1 MNNNNFINNLKKIYS
16 QETYLDKY
24 GGSVLFTFFIVL
36 IFFLIFAYFLVRTN
50 IKSLRNNWNEN
61 KCKPYVIPFA
71 GLINKDPKKNS
82 MEYTEENF
90 AECTYSILTY
100 IMGEFLEPIYYSV
113 NNFHEMLKTIEDT
126 IQNARKMFA
135 YIRNVLSSIVMII
148 MARILN
154 VLMPLQHSFI
164 KFKSIFGKING
175 ILTTA
180 LFTVFGS
187 FLTMKSFLRS
197 FVQILIIALVAL
209 AAAIVIMWIIPFTW
223 PVAAATTTFFLAVS
237 IPLAMILAS
246 LQHIIYLTERSVPNK
261 PSCFDENTIIATKKG
276 PVKIKDLQPNS
287 VLRNGDVVTSVLKLY
302 AKNENMYYLDDVI
315 VSGTHQVLL
324 NNKIIFVNE
333 HPDSILLDSY
343 DKSFIYCITTTS
355 KKIRLNNT
363 IFLDWDEL
371 TREEFKQITSNC
383 HFKFSNYEELQGGFH
398 GNTTITMK
406 HNKTKPIRD
415 VKIGDILEDGGVV
428 YGIVK
433 LPKSKIHSYFIK
445 DETILCN
452 NHLFVA
458 EECLAKSIY
467 KFVSLPKDEYEN
479 VQIYNL
485 VTSTGFIKANNIK
498 FYDFNGCLDCFLEN
512 Q

>member
-1 MNNNNFINNLKKIYS
+1 MNNNNFINNLKKIYN

-50 IKSLRNNWNEN
+50 IKSLRKNWNEN
-61 KCKPYVIPFA
+61 KCKPHVIPFA
-71 GLINKDPKKNS
+71 GMINKDPKKSS

-100 IMGEFLEPIYYSV
+100 IVGEFLEPIYYSV
-113 NNFHEMLKTIEDT
+113 NNFHEMLKTIEDS

-187 FLTMKSFLRS
+187 FLTMKSFLSS
-197 FVQILIIALVAL
+197 FVEILIIALTAL
-209 AAAIVIMWIIPFTW
+209 AAVIVIMWIIPFTW
-223 PVAAATTTFFLAVS
+223 PVAAATTTFFVAVS
-237 IPLAMILAS
+237 IPIALILAS
-246 LQHIIYLTERSVPNK
+246 LQHIIYLTERSVPDK
-261 PSCFDENTIIATKKG
+261 PRCFDENTIIATKKG
-276 PVKIKDLQPNS
+276 PVKIKTLQPNTI
-287 VLRNGDVVTSVLKLY
+287 LKNGDVVTSVLKLR
-302 AKNENMYYLDDVI
+302 ANSENMYYLDDII
-315 VSGTHQVLL
+315 VSGTHPVIV
-324 NNKIIFVNE
+324 NNKVIYVHE
-333 HPDSILLDSY
+333 HPDSMLLDSY
-343 DKSFIYCITTTS
+343 NKSFIYCITTKS
-355 KKIRLNNT
+355 KTIKLNNT
-363 IFLDWDEL
+363 IFLDWDEFSKEDL
-371 TREEFKQITSNC
+371 EELINMYQNE
-383 HFKFSNYEELQGGFH
+383 FSNYEELQGGFH
-398 GNTTITMK
+398 SETSISLKN
-406 HNKTKPIRD
+406 HKTKPIKD
-415 VKIGDILEDGGVV
+415 VKIGDILEDGALV

-445 DETILCN
+445 KETILCN
-452 NHLFVA
+452 NHLFVD
-458 EECLAKSIY
+458 EDNLAKSIY
-467 KFVSLPKDEYEN
+467 KFVSLPKKEYGE
-479 VQIYNL
+479 VEIYNL
-485 VTSTGFIKANNIK
+485 VTSTGFIKANNTK